1 MGLNIIVLVKQVPD
15 TQNITGDAMKEDGTV
30 NRAALPAIFNPED
43 LYALEGA
50 LRLKDSIP
58 GTRVNVISMGP
69 PAAAAVLK
77 ECLYRGADF
86 TALVSDRGF
95 AGADTLATSYALKC
109 AIERIGK
116 YDLVFSGRQAIDGD
130 TAQVGPQTAE
140 KLGINQI
147 TCVSRIEKIDSLK
160 GEIFARRSV
169 EGGWERVK
177 ARLPVLISFTDEG
190 EAPRPASAKRLL
202 TCRNMS
208 PQPESAG
215 SSGAG
220 QEGPALVLWDIP
232 AIKADPVQCG
242 LSGSPTKVKTITSV
256 VLTAGEIRYIDA
268 GDQGVADLVHGLI
281 ADHTLG

>member
-147 TCVSRIEKIDSLK
+147 TCVSKIEKIDSLR
-160 GEIFARRSV
+160 GELAARRSV

-177 ARLPVLISFTDEG
+177 VRLPVLISFTGEG

-202 TCRNMS
+202 TYKNIS

-215 SSGAG
+215 SPGAG
-220 QEGPALVLWDIP
+220 QERPALALWDIP
-232 AIKADPVQCG
+232 AIGADPVQCG

-268 GDQGVADLVHGLI
+268 GEQGVADLVHELI

>member
-1 MGLNIIVLVKQVPD
+1 MGLNLIVLVKQVPD
-15 TQNITGDAMKEDGTV
+15 TQNISGDAMKEDGTV
-30 NRAALPAIFNPED
+30 NRGALPAIFNPED

-50 LRLKDSIP
+50 LRLKDQFP
-58 GTRVNVISMGP
+58 GTRVNVITMGP

-109 AIERIGK
+109 AIEKIGN
-116 YDLVFSGRQAIDGD
+116 YDLVLSGRQAIDGD

-147 TCVSRIEKIDSLK
+147 TCVSRIEALDRAK
-160 GEIFARRSV
+160 GEITARRSV

-177 ARLPVLISFTDEG
+177 AKLPVLVTFTDEG
-190 EAPRPASAKRLL
+190 EAPRPASAKRLM
-202 TCRNMS
+202 TYKNAA
-208 PQPESAG
+208 PAQG
-215 SSGAG
+215 GDSGA
-220 QEGPALVLWDIP
+220 AMALWDIP
-232 AIKADPVQCG
+232 AIKADPAQCG

-256 VLTAGEIRYIDA
+256 VLTAGEIKYIDPGEPGISA
-268 GDQGVADLVHGLI
+268 LVHELI